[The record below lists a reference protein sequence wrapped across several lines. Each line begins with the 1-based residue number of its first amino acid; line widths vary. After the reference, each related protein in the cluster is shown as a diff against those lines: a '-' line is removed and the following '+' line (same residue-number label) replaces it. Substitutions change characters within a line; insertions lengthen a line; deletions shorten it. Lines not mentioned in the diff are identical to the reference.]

1 MNQESGIGKTELRPT
16 TNDQR
21 PTTDH
26 GRKSVRL
33 FVLRRSYFV
42 LFFTRHSSL
51 VTPFMY
57 NVPMQRFVRRLG
69 VVPVMMLSAGL
80 FLLGVL
86 AVDRIINTMW
96 LFDVTRIDLA
106 RAVVQQRAD
115 APTLLA
121 AANGEILIA
130 FLASVVVTF
139 TGLWMVP
146 IYYLNKRLN
155 PPDLRDQIAA
165 ERIDRVR
172 HLAGLEFR
180 ADRGDGVL

>member
-1 MNQESGIGKTELRPT
+1 
-16 TNDQR
+16 
-21 PTTDH
+21 
-26 GRKSVRL
+26 
-33 FVLRRSYFV
+33 
-42 LFFTRHSSL
+42 
-51 VTPFMY
+51 MY

-86 AVDRIINTMW
+86 AVDRIVNTMW

-139 TGLWMVP
+139 TGLGMVP

-155 PPDLRDQIAA
+155 PPDLRDQPPVFLSVVRQSLFVGLWAA
-165 ERIDRVR
+165 FCVWLQMNRTFGVAVAL
-172 HLAGLEFR
+172 LAAAVLVLFEMVLQIRNR
-180 ADRGDGVL
+180 AAAVTEQSAPQSQ

>member
-1 MNQESGIGKTELRPT
+1 
-16 TNDQR
+16 
-21 PTTDH
+21 
-26 GRKSVRL
+26 
-33 FVLRRSYFV
+33 
-42 LFFTRHSSL
+42 
-51 VTPFMY
+51 
-57 NVPMQRFVRRLG
+57 MQRFVRRLG

-139 TGLWMVP
+139 TGLGMVP

-155 PPDLRDQIAA
+155 PPDLRDQPPVFLSVVRQSLFVGLWAA
-165 ERIDRVR
+165 FCVWLQMNRTFGVAVAL
-172 HLAGLEFR
+172 LAAAVLVLFEMVLQIRNR
-180 ADRGDGVL
+180 AAAVTEQSAPQSQ

>member
-1 MNQESGIGKTELRPT
+1 
-16 TNDQR
+16 
-21 PTTDH
+21 
-26 GRKSVRL
+26 
-33 FVLRRSYFV
+33 
-42 LFFTRHSSL
+42 
-51 VTPFMY
+51 MY

-86 AVDRIINTMW
+86 AVDRIVNTMW

-121 AANGEILIA
+121 AANGEILVA

-139 TGLWMVP
+139 TGLGMVP

-155 PPDLRDQIAA
+155 PPDLRDQPPVFLSVVRQSLFVGLWAA
-165 ERIDRVR
+165 FCVWLQMNRTFGVAVAL
-172 HLAGLEFR
+172 LAAAVLVLFEMVLQIRNR
-180 ADRGDGVL
+180 AAAVTEQSAPQSQ